1 MIIFCSLGL
10 HLPMIWV
17 GWFHSLFA
25 GNPLQHL
32 LPYPACFIGVKPKC
46 KSNDHFKIVVCSLTF
61 RHSQIASLSRCWVKL
76 STLIYR
82 FNGSSECR
90 GYHPEQLHQ
99 LHFRH
104 PYIATW
110 DIHLAAFADCYYCS
124 FHSYIAIEISLN
136 DWLRRLPNIVKSL
149 SIFSV
154 VILAYFCV
162 VVILV
167 CPNTRLTLSMGTP
180 LLRASVANPCLV
192 QWNEISFEI
201 PHSFIIFFSGLQMFQ

>member
-1 MIIFCSLGL
+1 MTCHYLA
-10 HLPMIWV
+10 IW
-17 GWFHSLFA
+17 GIR
-25 GNPLQHL
+25 L
-32 LPYPACFIGVKPKC
+32 LEI
-46 KSNDHFKIVVCSLTF
+46 KSHRK
-61 RHSQIASLSRCWVKL
+61 
-76 STLIYR
+76 
-82 FNGSSECR
+82 
-90 GYHPEQLHQ
+90 LHQ

-104 PYIATW
+104 PNITAWNIYSAT
-110 DIHLAAFADCYYCS
+110 FADCYNCS

-136 DWLRRLPNIVKSL
+136 DWLSLLPNIVKSL

-162 VVILV
+162 VVMFV

-192 QWNEISFEI
+192 QWNEMSFEI